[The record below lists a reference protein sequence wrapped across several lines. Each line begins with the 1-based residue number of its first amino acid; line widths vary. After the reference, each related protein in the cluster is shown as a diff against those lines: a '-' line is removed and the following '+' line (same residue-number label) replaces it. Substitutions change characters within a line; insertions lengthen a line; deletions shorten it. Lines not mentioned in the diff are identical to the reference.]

1 MTPYFGAILVVAA
14 GLLIGTCA
22 WPIKV
27 LRGLKFEHWWFAGML
42 TGLVIVPWAGVLAF
56 CPHWFE
62 AYMSVPAWTLA
73 KANLFALAWG
83 VANLLCGILLVRI
96 GVAVSGAAVAGLGVA
111 TGATVPMIAK
121 GSGLFSAAPDVG
133 SRAGLTVL
141 GGVAVMLI
149 GVTLVAFAG
158 YGRDRVLKKTER
170 KSGGFAFNLAL
181 CVIAGVTSCGLSLAF
196 VYGQGPIVSAMKT
209 HGAADLPANLAVWAG
224 ALVGGA
230 LLNLIYPGYLITKNR
245 SWGLFWECRAEVL
258 LAAVTGAQLIGGALV
273 MGRGMLLL
281 GVLGGSVGYGIQQA
295 TQMLGNQGLG
305 FVSGEW
311 RGVHGGP
318 RRLMLIAIG
327 VLILAAVIM
336 AYGNTL
342 TVAG

>member
-1 MTPYFGAILVVAA
+1 MTLFGAILVVAA

-22 WPIKV
+22 WPVKV
-27 LRGLKFEHWWFAGML
+27 LRALKFEHWWFAGML
-42 TGLVIVPWAGVLAF
+42 TGLVIVPWVSVLVF

-62 AYMSVPAWTLA
+62 AYRSVPAWTLV

-96 GVAVSGAAVAGLGVA
+96 GVALSGAVIAGLGVA

-121 GSGLFSAAPDVG
+121 GSGLFANAADIG
-133 SRAGLTVL
+133 TRAGMTVL
-141 GGVAVMLI
+141 VGVAVMLI

-158 YGRDRVLKKTER
+158 FGRDRALSKTER
-170 KSGGFAFNLAL
+170 KSGGFALNLAL
-181 CVIAGVTSCGLSLAF
+181 CVVAGITSCGFSLAF
-196 VYGQGPIVSAMKT
+196 VYGQGPIVTAMKAQ
-209 HGAADLPANLAVWAG
+209 GAADLPANLAVWAG

-230 LLNLIYPGYLITKNR
+230 LLNLVYPGYFITKNR
-245 SWGLFWECRAEVL
+245 SWGVFWKCRVEVC
-258 LAAVTGAQLIGGALV
+258 LAVATGVQFIGGALL

-281 GVLGGSVGYGIQQA
+281 GALGGSVGFGIQQA

-305 FVSGEW
+305 FASGEW

-318 RRLMLIAIG
+318 RRLMLIGIG
-327 VLILAAVIM
+327 VLILAAAIM

-342 TVAG
+342 A